1 MAREFQRSRRI
12 EERIQRVLSDVI
24 RTQLRD
30 PRVEGVVITHVR
42 VSRDLGVAWVYYS
55 TYDGGTAAVSE
66 LQVGLDRASGFLRSH
81 LARELTTR
89 TVPDLRFRF
98 DDVGERSRELDRLID
113 TAVATSN
120 SGESVDSEPQAD
132 PAVETPGQ
140 AGQS

>member
-1 MAREFQRSRRI
+1 M
-12 EERIQRVLSDVI
+12 LSDVI

-42 VSRDLGVAWVYYS
+42 VSRDLSVAWVYYS

-113 TAVATSN
+113 TAVATSK
-120 SGESVDSEPQAD
+120 SGESIDSEPQPD
-132 PAVETPGQ
+132 PADETAGQ